1 MPAQSDS
8 HNLAVLLEQHPEQA
22 LQLLLDAVQDFAI
35 FMLDPAGRVVTWSAG
50 AQQIT
55 GYRSSEIVQQ
65 HFSIMY
71 TPEDRAAGVPEQ
83 ELSDALTTGP
93 REAEGWRVRKDGSRF
108 RAEAFTTALYERD
121 GRHMGFARITR
132 DVTRRRAIEDSLR
145 ASEER
150 FRLLIAGVT
159 DVAIF
164 MLDPTGQVAT
174 WNDGAAR
181 ITLYSEDEITGRH
194 FSRFYTRD
202 DVADGLPEDG
212 LREAQL
218 LGRIEE
224 EGWRLRKDGSRFWA
238 NVILTALRDE
248 CGSLRGYS
256 VITRDMTARRL
267 AEGLLRSVVDTTIDG
282 IVIIDD
288 RGIIQSFNQAAERTF
303 GYSQGEVLGM
313 NVSMLMPDPYQR
325 EHDGYL
331 ANYLRTGNA
340 KIIGIG
346 REVEGLRKDGTRFP
360 VDLGVS
366 GFQLDD
372 RQYFTGVVRDI
383 SEKKRLETQLNQA
396 QKMEAIGQL
405 AGGIAH
411 DFNNILTVI
420 EGYGEML
427 MTMCSPHDP
436 RLTCVNEI
444 RSAGQKAAV
453 LTRQL
458 LAFGRRQ
465 VLEPRVV
472 DLNEIVVNFE
482 KMLRRIIGE
491 DVDLTV
497 RLAPDMRPVR
507 VDPGQLEQVVMNLV
521 INARDAMPSGGQLT
535 IETSLVEFNDA
546 SPARPPEWRAGTY
559 VMLAVRDT
567 GCGIP
572 PEVRA
577 RLFEPF
583 FTTKPA
589 GKGSGLGLATVYGIV
604 RQSDG
609 QIEVESEVG
618 AGSCFR
624 MYLPAV
630 LNAVDVSH
638 PEVDAFGAIAGGETI
653 LLAEDEPGVRMIAKL
668 SLESHGYNVIDA
680 ASGME
685 AAELAE
691 QYAGRID
698 LLVTDVIM
706 PQMSGRQLADT
717 LTAKFPGLKVLFLS
731 GYTDDAVMR
740 HGILAAEVSFL
751 QKPFSPVALTRKVRE
766 VLDAHQPHA

>member
-1 MPAQSDS
+1 MLAPTAADK
-8 HNLAVLLEQHPEQA
+8 LAVLLEQHPERA
-22 LQLLLDAVQDFAI
+22 LQLLLDAVREHAI
-35 FMLDPAGRVVTWSAG
+35 FMIDPSGRIVTWGAG
-50 AQQIT
+50 AEQIT
-55 GYRSSEIVQQ
+55 GYAERDIVGD
-65 HFSIMY
+65 HLSVTY
-71 TPEDRAAGVPEQ
+71 TAEDRAAGLPDR
-83 ELSDALTTGP
+83 ELAEALAHGP
-93 REAEGWRVRKDGSRF
+93 CEVEGWRVRKDGSRF
-108 RAEAFTTALYERD
+108 WAEAVTSALRD
-121 GRHMGFARITR
+121 NSGRHIGFARITR
-132 DVTRRRAIEDSLR
+132 DVTRRRAVEDSLR

-159 DVAIF
+159 DLAIF
-164 MLDPTGQVAT
+164 MLDPTGQVTT

-181 ITLYSEDEITGRH
+181 ITGYSEDEITGRH

-202 DVADGLPEDG
+202 DVTEGLPEDG
-212 LREAQL
+212 LQEAKL

-248 CGSLRGYS
+248 KGSLRGFS

-288 RGIIQSFNQAAERTF
+288 RGIIQSFNQAAEKTF
-303 GYSQGEVLGM
+303 GYTQGEVLGM
-313 NVSMLMPDPYQR
+313 NVSMLMPEPFR
-325 EHDGYL
+325 SEHDTYL
-331 ANYLRTGNA
+331 SNYLRTGKA
-340 KIIGIG
+340 RIIGIG
-346 REVEGLRKDGTRFP
+346 REVEGLRKDGSTFP

-372 RQYFTGVVRDI
+372 RQYFTGVLRDI
-383 SEKKRLETQLNQA
+383 SERKRLENQLSQS

-420 EGYGEML
+420 EGYCEML

-436 RLTCVNEI
+436 RLTCVSEI

-472 DLNEIVVNFE
+472 ELNEIVINFE

-491 DVDLTV
+491 DIELTV
-497 RLAPDMRPVR
+497 RLAPELRPVR
-507 VDPGQLEQVVMNLV
+507 VDPGQLEQVIMNLV
-521 INARDAMPSGGQLT
+521 INSRDAMPGGGQIT
-535 IETSLVEFNDA
+535 IETSTVDIA
-546 SPARPPEWRAGTY
+546 HTTPALRPGSY
-559 VMLAVRDT
+559 VTLAVTDT

-572 PEVRA
+572 EAHRG

-583 FTTKPA
+583 FTTKPP

-604 RQSDG
+604 KQSEGHID
-609 QIEVESEVG
+609 VESEEE

-624 MYLPAV
+624 IYLPAV
-630 LNAVDVSH
+630 MEAVELTHVEPDDRLAL
-638 PEVDAFGAIAGGETI
+638 PGGETI
-653 LLAEDEPGVRMIAKL
+653 LLAEDEPGVRTIAKL
-668 SLESHGYNVIDA
+668 SLESNGYHVIDA
-680 ASGME
+680 CHGPAALAL
-685 AAELAE
+685 AAEHE
-691 QYAGRID
+691 GRID

-717 LTAKFPGLKVLFLS
+717 LTARYPDLKVLFLS

-740 HGILAAEVSFL
+740 HGILAAEVWFL
-751 QKPFSPVALTRKVRE
+751 QKPFSPIALARKVRE
-766 VLDAHQPHA
+766 VLDSRHP